1 YHSYMI
7 AELRLMLE
15 VEVQAGN
22 KHGSNHSAPGLWA
35 LLTRLGREN
44 WPCLLRGD
52 CGWGTEAN
60 MSRAEQEGLPYL
72 FKLRLTRNAN
82 RLINRAMTEPG
93 WLSAGHGWQGKEGNL
108 RLQGWSRHRR
118 VILLRRPIERT
129 VAVIAGDG
137 SGRQLDLYFGDITA
151 DPAAKAFEYAV
162 LVTSLADEVL
172 TVAQLYRD
180 RATGENNFDELK
192 KHWGWGGFTTRDLPR
207 CRLMARIVALIY
219 NWWSLFVRLADPN
232 QLDRS
237 DHQPAAVAP
246 RRRPADP
253 ARQSD
258 HNHHHQHARQG
269 RPCSPHAGRGRDLL
283 QVAAANSGAVERP
296 PTMVPNPQPGPGQV
310 PQGPSAR
317 TAARRPARLISPA
330 KRENRPRPN
339 PEFTGQ
345 LPDLG

>member
-1 YHSYMI
+1 
-7 AELRLMLE
+7 
-15 VEVQAGN
+15 
-22 KHGSNHSAPGLWA
+22 
-35 LLTRLGREN
+35 
-44 WPCLLRGD
+44 
-52 CGWGTEAN
+52 

-162 LVTSLADEVL
+162 LVTSLPDEVL

-180 RATGENNFDELK
+180 RAAGENSFDELK
-192 KHWGWGGFTTRDLPR
+192 NHWGWGGFTTRDLPR

-232 QLDRS
+232 QHTEAITSRPLLLHAVGRQTRHANQTTITVTSTHGKADQVRRMLADIAAFFATLRQTAEQLS
-237 DHQPAAVAP
+237 APERWRRILSRAMVKYLKGRQLGPPPDALPA
-246 RRRPADP
+246 
-253 ARQSD
+253 
-258 HNHHHQHARQG
+258 
-269 RPCSPHAGRGRDLL
+269 
-283 QVAAANSGAVERP
+283 
-296 PTMVPNPQPGPGQV
+296 
-310 PQGPSAR
+310 
-317 TAARRPARLISPA
+317 
-330 KRENRPRPN
+330 
-339 PEFTGQ
+339 
-345 LPDLG
+345 